1 MIFLT
6 NKDNIKYNEIVVLSC
21 CAMMFLGFIEA
32 RALLSIGAVLMLIHA
47 LLPYNI
53 RHTCQNVQTNGFVL
67 TALAFLGLNVLSW
80 LWSDNKI
87 EANNE
92 LVLRLSFLAIPVG
105 MMAVKKF
112 SLHKLKYLVY
122 IINVCLAFVCCR
134 SIYIYFTN
142 IEQHNEAYMLYTTK
156 HGDHIRFS
164 FALVLTFILNLFFLH
179 QKAILSSLSKIL
191 LGLSTILFAIF
202 LHILSA
208 RTGLLCFYAAC
219 TVIVLYFSWKRS
231 KLLALGSIVS
241 IVLLVLGTIAIFPRF
256 KNKVAY
262 IKYEISQWNNPDES
276 VQYTLSDNNR
286 MLSYDIAWKSIQAQ
300 PLLGVGIG
308 DVKDEMTRLY
318 QTYYP
323 RVPEEGILKLPHN
336 QLLSSAMSL
345 GVLGPMLLILFI
357 VLPLKQAKNHKIF
370 ALSSY
375 LVIFLAYLID
385 AYLEVQLGSYLFLF
399 FGTLWTMIAQTDS

>member
-1 MIFLT
+1 MDFLI
-6 NKDNIKYNEIVVLSC
+6 NKDNIKYNEIVVLIC
-21 CAMMFLGFIEA
+21 CGIMFLGFIEA
-32 RALLSIGAVLMLIHA
+32 RALLSIGAIAMLIHA

-53 RHTCQNVQTNGFVL
+53 KHTLHNVKSNGFVI
-67 TALAFLGLNVLSW
+67 TALAFLSLNALSW
-80 LWSDNKI
+80 LWSANKI
-87 EANNE
+87 EASNE

-105 MMAVKKF
+105 MMAVRNF

-122 IINVCLAFVCCR
+122 CINVCLVFVCCR
-134 SIYIYFTN
+134 SLYIYFTN

-164 FALVLTFILNLFFLH
+164 FALVLTFIVNLFFLYK
-179 QKAILSSLSKIL
+179 KALLSAVAKVL
-191 LGLSTILFAIF
+191 LGLSTLLFVVF

-208 RTGLLCFYAAC
+208 RTGLLCFYTAC
-219 TVIVLYFSWKRS
+219 TVIMLYFSWKRS
-231 KLLALGSIVS
+231 KILALGSIVG
-241 IVLLVLGTIAIFPRF
+241 IVLLVLGTLAIFPRF
-256 KNKVAY
+256 KHKILY

-276 VQYTLSDNNR
+276 VLYTLSDNNR
-286 MLSYDIAWKSIQAQ
+286 MLSYKIAWKSIQEQ

-318 QTYYP
+318 QQYYP

-399 FGTLWTMIAQTDS
+399 FGTLWTMISQSDT